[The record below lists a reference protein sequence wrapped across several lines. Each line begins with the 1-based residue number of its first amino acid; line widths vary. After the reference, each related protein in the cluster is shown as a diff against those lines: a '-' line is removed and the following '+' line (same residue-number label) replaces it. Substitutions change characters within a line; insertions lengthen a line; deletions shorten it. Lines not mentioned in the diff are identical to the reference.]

1 MSRSTSVLLVLAFA
15 VCGTGSGC
23 AGTRT
28 QVTAYYPQQPQRD
41 IVFVIP
47 GTGNSPSL
55 PTNMRQVVADEHLP
69 LYVETFEWTHGNG
82 RYLKDQIDYDNIRC
96 KGQELAGRI
105 SAYRR
110 MCPDGKIYIVAHSAG
125 SAIVLTA
132 VESLPPN
139 AVTRIVLLAPAVSAG
154 ADLRCALRAS
164 QQGVDA
170 FISERD
176 RWVLGVATG
185 LLGTADR
192 QRNPAAGRVGFNPI
206 VCSPEDAALYEKF
219 RQHPWDRCVTW
230 SGNIGGHTGS
240 YQPVYLQA
248 YVLPWLR

>member
-1 MSRSTSVLLVLAFA
+1 MSRSPSVLLLLAFA
-15 VCGTGSGC
+15 VCGTFSGC
-23 AGTRT
+23 AGTQS

-55 PTNMRQVVADEHLP
+55 PTNMRQMVADEHLP
-69 LYVETFEWTHGNG
+69 LYVEPFEWTHGNG
-82 RYLKDQIDYDNIRC
+82 RYVKDQIDYDNIRC
-96 KGQELAGRI
+96 KGRELASRI
-105 SAYRR
+105 SAYRQ

-125 SAIVLTA
+125 SEIVLVA
-132 VESLPPN
+132 AESLPPN
-139 AVTRIVLLAPAVSAG
+139 SVTRIVFLAPAVSAG

-176 RWVLGVATG
+176 RVLLWGTK

-206 VCSPEDAALYEKF
+206 VCSPEDGVLYEKF
-219 RQHPWDRCVTW
+219 RQHPWDKCVTW
-230 SGNIGGHTGS
+230 SGNTGGHTGP
-240 YQPVYLQA
+240 YQPAYLQA
-248 YVLPWLR
+248 YVLPLLR